1 MIVSVASGKG
11 GTGKTTIA
19 VNLALSLG
27 KVQLLDCDVEE
38 PNAHLF
44 LKPEIKQ
51 KKKVFLKIPK
61 IDKKLCNYCGKC
73 SRFCQ
78 YNAIAVMKDMA
89 MIFPELCHSCGGCS
103 LICPQK
109 AIKEVNREIGVVEV
123 GRVDKIDFVQG
134 RLNIGEAMATPLVK
148 AVKEEIKEKDAII
161 DCPPGA
167 TCPVIES
174 VRDSD
179 YCILVAEPTPFG
191 LHDFKIAVEIL
202 EKMRIPHGAVINRDG
217 IGDVKIYEYCERK
230 KIPILLKIPDDR
242 YIAELYSMGVPFTK
256 EMKEYEQMFRDMFME
271 LKEGME

>member
-19 VNLALSLG
+19 VNLALSL
-27 KVQLLDCDVEE
+27 KRVQFLDCDVEE

-44 LKPEIKQ
+44 LKPKLRQ
-51 KKKVFLKIPK
+51 KKKVYLKVPE
-61 IDKKLCNYCGKC
+61 IDKNLCNYCGKC

-89 MIFPELCHSCGGCS
+89 LIFPELCHSCGGCA

-109 AIKEVNREIGVVEV
+109 AIKEVNRSIGVVEKGKV
-123 GRVDKIDFVQG
+123 GGIDFVQG
-134 RLNIGEAMATPLVK
+134 RLNIGEAMATPLVR
-148 AVKEEIKEKDAII
+148 AVKEEITDGDTII
-161 DCPPGA
+161 DSPPGA

-174 VRDSD
+174 VRNSD

-202 EKMRIPHGAVINRDG
+202 EKMKIPHGAIINRDG
-217 IGDVKIYEYCERK
+217 IGDVRIYEYCKRR
-230 KIPILLKIPDDR
+230 KIPILLRIPDDR
-242 YIAELYSMGVPFTK
+242 YIAELYSAGIPFTK
-256 EMKEYEQMFRDMFME
+256 EMKEYEQMLRDMFME
-271 LKEGME
+271 LKEDLE